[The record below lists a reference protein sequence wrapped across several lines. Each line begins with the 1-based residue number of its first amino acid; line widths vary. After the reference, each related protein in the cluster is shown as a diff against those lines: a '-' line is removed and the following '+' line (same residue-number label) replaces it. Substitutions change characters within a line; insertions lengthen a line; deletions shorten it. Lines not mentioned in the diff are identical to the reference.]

1 MLRLGAVPIILNYSE
16 RRLLAASKEEFL
28 RHEDPALERQNVL
41 QSMLFEI
48 FSRILAGHP
57 REEVLELLGGIGLR
71 EGAAPDRGQ
80 DLSGPVIVSDGDHG
94 LARARLKRTSR
105 ALRQNTW

>member
-1 MLRLGAVPIILNYSE
+1 M
-16 RRLLAASKEEFL
+16 LAASKEELL
-28 RHEDPALERQNVL
+28 RHEDPALERQHVL

-71 EGAAPDRGQ
+71 ERAAPDRGQ
-80 DLSGPVIVSDGDHG
+80 DLSGPVSVSDGDDG
-94 LARARLKRTSR
+94 LARAHLKRTSR
-105 ALRQNTW
+105 TIRQNTW